1 MDEKEKDRI
10 DEWPDDD
17 QVIYIPDAEYHA
29 FMQSLR
35 KLEEAQKEFHKIRDS
50 LKANGSNSNSNDN
63 QSS

>member
-1 MDEKEKDRI
+1 MDEKDKDRI

-17 QVIYIPDAEYHA
+17 RVIYIPDAVYHN

-35 KLEEAQKEFHKIRDS
+35 KLEEAQKEFHTIKDS
-50 LKANGSNSNSNDN
+50 LKANDGNSNDN

>member
-10 DEWPDDD
+10 DEWPDEDK
-17 QVIYIPDAEYHA
+17 VIYIPDEEYHA

-50 LKANGSNSNSNDN
+50 LNSGEANSR
-63 QSS
+63 

>member
-1 MDEKEKDRI
+1 MNEKEKDRI
-10 DEWPDDD
+10 DEWPDD

-50 LKANGSNSNSNDN
+50 LKPLDDGELSGEG
-63 QSS
+63 